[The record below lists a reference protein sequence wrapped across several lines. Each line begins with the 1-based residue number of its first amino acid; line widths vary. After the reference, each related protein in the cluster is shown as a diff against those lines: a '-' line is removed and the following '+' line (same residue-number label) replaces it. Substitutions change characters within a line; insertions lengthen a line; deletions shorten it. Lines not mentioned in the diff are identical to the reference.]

1 MPAPVIPTKTAL
13 GLEELRRRTGGL
25 GQRHRTILFLIDG
38 KRPLSEVLSLA
49 QQAGAATSHF
59 EDLVRLGHVEMPQ
72 EEFAATV
79 PAAELDAP
87 PQDAPADVA
96 ELTHVELTIPAD
108 APEAGA
114 EEDAAPAPV
123 PETVV
128 ETVVLLPEPPPEA
141 EPEAAPEPEPEPEAA
156 PVPAPAAT
164 PPTAPASPTTAA
176 LPSGSPPARA
186 PGVSPGAAALPQI
199 GLPPPA
205 PPART
210 PVAEA
215 TEEPVDENEP
225 LGKVRRSLLD
235 ALYMDP
241 TPFGFRAAMRVR
253 TARTAA
259 ALIEIVWEM
268 ERDLSHSTR
277 SRSGLQNLQRA
288 RELLG
293 LGNTLVDED
302 SQAPRSDD
310 DDWR

>member
-13 GLEELRRRTGGL
+13 GQEELRRRTGGL

-49 QQAGAATSHF
+49 QKAGAATSHF
-59 EDLVRLGHVEMPQ
+59 EDLVRLGHVEMPP
-72 EEFAATV
+72 EEFAPTV
-79 PAAELDAP
+79 PVAELLEEAQEP
-87 PQDAPADVA
+87 PADVA
-96 ELTHVELTIPAD
+96 ELTHVELTVPAE
-108 APEAGA
+108 APGEDEA
-114 EEDAAPAPV
+114 PPPV
-123 PETVV
+123 PETVS
-128 ETVVLLPEPPPEA
+128 ETVVLAPAPEPAPEPPPA
-141 EPEAAPEPEPEPEAA
+141 AA
-156 PVPAPAAT
+156 PVAAAAPAAHGPT
-164 PPTAPASPTTAA
+164 PVS
-176 LPSGSPPARA
+176 SPPAPIAA
-186 PGVSPGAAALPQI
+186 PAVAAALPAIGLPNI
-199 GLPPPA
+199 GLPPSA

-215 TEEPVDENEP
+215 VEELVDESEP
-225 LGKVRRSLLD
+225 LGKVRRCLLD

-253 TARTAA
+253 TARTTA

-268 ERDLSHSTR
+268 ERDMGLSMR

-302 SQAPRSDD
+302 TQSPRPDD
-310 DDWR
+310 STW